1 MKGYLEA
8 LKYCFDNGDFVKS
21 RAGNVKKSFGYQ
33 MRFDLQKGFPA
44 VTTKKLA
51 WKSVVSELFG
61 FLKDQMMKDVWLK
74 FCIMTKKKI

>member
-1 MKGYLEA
+1 MKVYLEA

-44 VTTKKLA
+44 
-51 WKSVVSELFG
+51 SE
-61 FLKDQMMKDVWLK
+61 KR
-74 FCIMTKKKI
+74 